1 MSYLIIQDKV
11 QPITLKFSTLQIIQI
26 GQMELVELMLQ
37 LAQTQLLLLVSQ
49 DHLLQM
55 MLLCIFATKLHRA
68 LISHLPQQ
76 QL

>member
-11 QPITLKFSTLQIIQI
+11 QQITLKFSTLQIIQI
-26 GQMELVELMLQ
+26 GQMELVGLMLQ

-49 DHLLQM
+49 VHLLQM
-55 MLLCIFATKLHRA
+55 MLLCIFATKLHQA